1 MNSLKL
7 TSKSK
12 YYFYDDGTRN
22 ALIANFNPLN
32 LRNDIGML
40 WENHLFVER
49 LKKRSYMNIPANMFF
64 WRTWQQQ
71 KIDLLE
77 ERGGKLFAYEF
88 KWKQDKQKPPKIF
101 LETYPNSQWRIINR
115 SNYLDFIL

>member
-1 MNSLKL
+1 
-7 TSKSK
+7 
-12 YYFYDDGTRN
+12 
-22 ALIANFNPLN
+22 
-32 LRNDIGML
+32 ML

-49 LKKRSYMNIPANMFF
+49 LKKRSNMNIPANMFF

-71 KIDLLE
+71 EIDLLE